1 MENATVRYDLV
12 TDMQQCV
19 KDLEQALGELRQQT
33 ESLPLLIARVFR
45 LPPVEKGHEHDPISQ
60 ITVEQHLGTAARE
73 MALNH
78 YCRLFMQHQ
87 SEKLST
93 KAAVRLP
100 GALCIE
106 CNEQEERELTGRIAG
121 INQCK
126 ARLEQLI
133 TVESGLPS
141 EARFEFVH
149 QHLRGLITLNAYRT
163 LTAITAPESLRFGW
177 ANKQVIKN
185 VKREEIVAQ
194 LEKSLK
200 AGRAQAPWTREQ
212 WAEKVQQELA
222 DVRALP
228 ASARLKIKRPVKV
241 QPIARVWRAEEK
253 KQTQLACPS
262 PILVL
267 CRDRSQVPQ
276 LGELLNYDAD
286 NITHR
291 YKPAAEP
298 LYLLIPRLHL
308 WVDCPL

>member
-1 MENATVRYDLV
+1 MSRYDLV
-12 TDMQQCV
+12 ADLHQCIN
-19 KDLEQALGELRQQT
+19 DLERALASLRQMT
-33 ESLPLLIARVFR
+33 ESQPLLIARVFS
-45 LPPVEKGHEHDPISQ
+45 LPPVEKGREHDAITQ
-60 ITVEQHLGTAARE
+60 IAVEQHLGETARE

-100 GALCIE
+100 GAICIE
-106 CNEQEERELTGRIAG
+106 CDDARQQQITLQIDE
-121 INQCK
+121 INQLK
-126 ARLEQLI
+126 AQLEKLI
-133 TVESGLPS
+133 TVDSGLPS

-163 LTAITAPESLRFGW
+163 ITLLQAPDSLRFGW
-177 ANKQVIKN
+177 ANKHIIKN
-185 VKREEIVAQ
+185 VTREEIMAK

-200 AGRAQAPWTREQ
+200 AGRSQAPWSREQ
-212 WAEKVQQELA
+212 WAQKVQEELES
-222 DVRALP
+222 VRALP

-241 QPIARVWRAEEK
+241 QPIARVWRADEK

-267 CRDRSQVPQ
+267 CRDRTQVPL

-286 NITHR
+286 NITYRH
-291 YKPAAEP
+291 KPAAEP

-308 WVDCPL
+308 WVDSPV

>member
-1 MENATVRYDLV
+1 MARYDLV
-12 TDMQQCV
+12 SDMHQCV
-19 KDLEQALGELRQQT
+19 NDLEQALGELRQQI
-33 ESLPLLIARVFR
+33 EAQPLLIARVFS
-45 LPPVEKGHEHDPISQ
+45 LPPIVKGREHEAITQ
-60 ITVEQHLGTAARE
+60 ITVEQHLGQHALTL
-73 MALNH
+73 ALNH

-87 SEKLST
+87 SEQLST

-106 CNEQEERELTGRIAG
+106 CDEQREAEISALVDS
-121 INQCK
+121 INQLK

-133 TVESGLPS
+133 TVESGLPA

-163 LTAITAPESLRFGW
+163 ITLLSAPDSLRFGW
-177 ANKQVIKN
+177 ANKHIIKN
-185 VKREEIVAQ
+185 MQREEVIAQ

-200 AGRAQAPWTREQ
+200 AGRAQAPWSREQ
-212 WAEKVQQELA
+212 WAEKVQEELA
-222 DVRALP
+222 SVRALP

-241 QPIARVWRAEEK
+241 QPVARVWRADQK

-262 PILVL
+262 PILVI
-267 CRDRSQVPQ
+267 CRDRSQVPV

-286 NITHR
+286 NIAYRH
-291 YKPAAEP
+291 KPAAEQ

-308 WVDCPL
+308 WVDVPV

>member
-1 MENATVRYDLV
+1 MARYDLV
-12 TDMQQCV
+12 SDMHQCV
-19 KDLEQALGELRQQT
+19 NDLEQALGELRQQI
-33 ESLPLLIARVFR
+33 EAQPLLIARVFG
-45 LPPVEKGHEHDPISQ
+45 LPPIVKGREHEAITQ
-60 ITVEQHLGTAARE
+60 ITVEQHLGQHALTL
-73 MALNH
+73 ALNH

-87 SEKLST
+87 SEQLST

-106 CNEQEERELTGRIAG
+106 CDEQREAEISALVDS
-121 INQCK
+121 INQLK

-163 LTAITAPESLRFGW
+163 ITLLSAPDSLRFGW
-177 ANKQVIKN
+177 ANKHIIKN
-185 VKREEIVAQ
+185 LKREEVIAQ

-200 AGRAQAPWTREQ
+200 SGRAKAPWSREQ
-212 WAEKVQQELA
+212 WAEKVQEELA
-222 DVRALP
+222 SVRALP

-241 QPIARVWRAEEK
+241 QPVARVWRADEQ

-262 PILVL
+262 PILVI
-267 CRDRSQVPQ
+267 CRDRSQVPV

-286 NITHR
+286 NINHR

-298 LYLLIPRLHL
+298 LNLLIPRLHL
-308 WVDCPL
+308 WVDCPI